1 MSRARRSTAW
11 YVAASVAGYLAAALV
26 ITRYFVPDGGG
37 LVVFAIPLYAIT
49 RAYGR
54 KAGFAAAGAGAVVNP
69 AIWALAGNGVRELPH
84 ASGLFLVS
92 LLAAQCVG
100 GALFVVLVSAL
111 RRGDEESRRE
121 AELSRGLLR
130 QSEARYRSLIE
141 RAPAAMFVMEGGRLS
156 YFNDRAVQMLGY
168 AREQMQGLPMTS
180 ILHPDDLKV
189 AREMFDA
196 RSEGE
201 DLPTSLTRIRTRG
214 GGLLWVETVGQKIQ
228 WEGRPAVL
236 YFSTDVSARVA
247 AERALRESELR
258 YRISE
263 SKYRNL
269 IEVAPEAIYVVED
282 GRISFCN
289 SHFQEMLGYREE
301 EIRGKSIQE
310 LTHPDD
316 VAASMERYARRV
328 GGEVLPPAV
337 LRHVRKDGVV
347 IWVETVGQRI
357 EWEGRSAVLYFS
369 SDVTSRRTLEEQYV
383 QAQKMEAIGR
393 LAGGIAHDFNN
404 LLQVILGFATT
415 LKDYLDDRPAVLRD
429 LGMIEEA
436 ATKAASLTQQLL
448 AFSRKQVIK
457 PRVIDLGQLLQ
468 QSEQILGRLLGHDV
482 SLVVKLGT
490 EDSRVRADASQLQ
503 QVVMNLVINAR
514 DAMPSGGTITVTLG
528 NVVLAGAAADD
539 LPAGSYVRLVVED
552 TGRGMDAETLRRL
565 FEPFFTTKENGSGSG
580 LGLSIVYGVV
590 RQAGGRIHAQS
601 APGSGS
607 RFEVYLPRVF
617 EESETAAAVPSAER
631 LRGTGSVLV
640 VEDQASVRRF
650 VKEVLERSGYSVTA
664 AASGEE
670 AVKIAIARGDGFDL
684 LLTDIFLTGIRGEE
698 VADAVRVLNPRTRV
712 IYMSGYVSPA
722 KVEWM
727 NGAAFLQ
734 KPFTPSSL
742 LQEVRRSLSP

>member
-1 MSRARRSTAW
+1 MSRARRSTAL
-11 YVAASVAGYLAAALV
+11 YVAASIAGYLAAALV
-26 ITRYFVPDGGG
+26 ITGFFVPEGGG
-37 LVVFAIPLYAIT
+37 LVVFAIPLYAVT

-54 KAGFAAAGAGAVVNP
+54 RAGFAAAAAGVVVNP
-69 AIWALAGNGVRELPH
+69 AIWVLVGNGARELPH
-84 ASGLFLVS
+84 ASALFLVS
-92 LLAAQCVG
+92 LVLAQCVG
-100 GALFVVLVSAL
+100 GALFVLLVSAL
-111 RRGDEESRRE
+111 RRGDEESRRD
-121 AELSRGLLR
+121 AELSRDLLR
-130 QSEARYRSLIE
+130 QSEVRYRSLIE

-156 YFNDRAVQMLGY
+156 YFNDRAMQMLGY
-168 AREQMQGLPMTS
+168 AREQMRGLPMTS
-180 ILHPDDLKV
+180 ILHPDDLKL

-201 DLPTSLTRIRTRG
+201 DLPTSLTRIRTRSG
-214 GGLLWVETVGQKIQ
+214 SLLWVETVGQKIQ

-236 YFSTDVSARVA
+236 YFSTDVSARVE
-247 AERALRESELR
+247 AEKALRESELR

-301 EIRGKSIQE
+301 EIRGRSIQD

-316 VAASMERYARRV
+316 LGASMERYARRV
-328 GGEVLPPAV
+328 EGQVLPAAV
-337 LRHVRKDGVV
+337 LRHVRKDGAV

-357 EWEGRSAVLYFS
+357 EWEGRPAVLYFS
-369 SDVTSRRTLEEQYV
+369 SDVTARKTLEEQYV

-393 LAGGIAHDFNN
+393 LAGGVAHDFNN

-457 PRVIDLGQLLQ
+457 PRVIDIGQLLQ
-468 QSEQILGRLLGHDV
+468 RSEQILGRLLGHDI

-490 EDSRVRADASQLQ
+490 EDSRVRADESQLQ
-503 QVVMNLVINAR
+503 QVVMNLAINAR
-514 DAMPSGGTITVTLG
+514 DAMPSGGTITVTLD
-528 NVVLAGAAADD
+528 NVVLPGDAAAE

-565 FEPFFTTKENGSGSG
+565 FEPFFTTKENGTGSG

-590 RQAGGRIHAQS
+590 RQAGGRIHAES
-601 APGSGS
+601 TPGSGS
-607 RFEVYLPRVF
+607 RFVVYLPRVF
-617 EESETAAAVPSAER
+617 EESETVAVPSGER
-631 LRGTGSVLV
+631 PRGSGSVLV
-640 VEDQASVRRF
+640 VEDLASVRRF

-664 AASGEE
+664 VASGEE
-670 AVKIAIARGDGFDL
+670 AVKIAIARGEGFDL

-722 KVEWM
+722 RMQWV

-742 LQEVRRSLSP
+742 LQEVRKSLAS

>member
-1 MSRARRSTAW
+1 MSRARRSTAL
-11 YVAASVAGYLAAALV
+11 YVAASIAGYLAAALV
-26 ITRYFVPDGGG
+26 LTRFFAPEGGG
-37 LVVFAIPLYAIT
+37 LAIFAIPLYAVT

-54 KAGFAAAGAGAVVNP
+54 RAGFAAAAAGAVVNP
-69 AIWALAGNGVRELPH
+69 AIWVLVGNGARELPH
-84 ASGLFLVS
+84 ASALFLVS
-92 LLAAQCVG
+92 LVAAQCVG

-111 RRGDEESRRE
+111 RRGEEESRRD
-121 AELSRGLLR
+121 AELSRDLLR
-130 QSEARYRSLIE
+130 QSEVRYRSLIE

-168 AREQMQGLPMTS
+168 AREQMRGLPMTS
-180 ILHPDDLKV
+180 ILHPDDLKL
-189 AREMFDA
+189 ARQMFDA

-201 DLPTSLTRIRTRG
+201 DLPTSLTRIRTRSG
-214 GGLLWVETVGQKIQ
+214 SLLWVETVGQKIQ

-236 YFSTDVSARVA
+236 YFSTDVSARVE
-247 AERALRESELR
+247 AEKALRESELR

-301 EIRGKSIQE
+301 EIRGKSIQD

-316 VAASMERYARRV
+316 LGASMERYARRV
-328 GGEVLPPAV
+328 DGQVLPAAV
-337 LRHVRKDGVV
+337 LRHVRKDGAV

-357 EWEGRSAVLYFS
+357 EWEGRPAVLYFS
-369 SDVTSRRTLEEQYV
+369 SDVTARKTLEEQYV

-457 PRVIDLGQLLQ
+457 PRVIDIGQLLQ
-468 QSEQILGRLLGHDV
+468 RSEQILGRLLGHDI

-490 EDSRVRADASQLQ
+490 EDSRVRADESQLQ
-503 QVVMNLVINAR
+503 QVVMNLAINAR
-514 DAMPSGGTITVTLG
+514 DAMPSGGTITVTLD
-528 NVVLAGAAADD
+528 NVVLPGDAAAE

-565 FEPFFTTKENGSGSG
+565 FEPFFTTKENGTGSG

-590 RQAGGRIHAQS
+590 RQAGGRIHAES
-601 APGSGS
+601 TPGSGS
-607 RFEVYLPRVF
+607 RFVVYLPRVF
-617 EESETAAAVPSAER
+617 EESETVAVPSGER
-631 LRGTGSVLV
+631 PRGSGSVLV
-640 VEDQASVRRF
+640 VEDLASVRRF

-670 AVKIAIARGDGFDL
+670 AVKIAIARGEGFDL

-722 KVEWM
+722 RMQWVS
-727 NGAAFLQ
+727 GAAFLQ

-742 LQEVRRSLSP
+742 LQEVRKSLAS

>member
-1 MSRARRSTAW
+1 MSRARRSTAL
-11 YVAASVAGYLAAALV
+11 YVAASIAGYLAAALV
-26 ITRYFVPDGGG
+26 ITRFFVPEGGG
-37 LVVFAIPLYAIT
+37 LAVFAIPLYAVT

-54 KAGFAAAGAGAVVNP
+54 RAGFAAAAAGAVVNP
-69 AIWALAGNGVRELPH
+69 AIWVLVGNGARELPH
-84 ASGLFLVS
+84 ASALFLVS
-92 LLAAQCVG
+92 LVAAQCVG

-111 RRGDEESRRE
+111 RRGEEESRRD
-121 AELSRGLLR
+121 AELSRDLLR
-130 QSEARYRSLIE
+130 QSEVRYRSLIE

-168 AREQMQGLPMTS
+168 AREQMRGLPMTS
-180 ILHPDDLKV
+180 ILHPDDLRL

-201 DLPTSLTRIRTRG
+201 DLPTSLTRIRTRSG
-214 GGLLWVETVGQKIQ
+214 SLLWVETVGQRIQ

-236 YFSTDVSARVA
+236 YFSTDVSARVE
-247 AERALRESELR
+247 AEKALRESELR

-301 EIRGKSIQE
+301 EIRGKSIQD

-316 VAASMERYARRV
+316 LGASMERYARRV
-328 GGEVLPPAV
+328 EGQVLPAAV
-337 LRHVRKDGVV
+337 LRHVRKDGAV

-357 EWEGRSAVLYFS
+357 EWEG
-369 SDVTSRRTLEEQYV
+369 
-383 QAQKMEAIGR
+383 QKMEAIGR

-457 PRVIDLGQLLQ
+457 PRVIDIGQLLQ
-468 QSEQILGRLLGHDV
+468 RSEQILGRLLGHDI
-482 SLVVKLGT
+482 SLVVRLGT
-490 EDSRVRADASQLQ
+490 EDSRVRADESQLQ
-503 QVVMNLVINAR
+503 QVVMNLAINAR
-514 DAMPSGGTITVTLG
+514 DAMPSGGTITVTLDA
-528 NVVLAGAAADD
+528 VVLQGGDAAE

-565 FEPFFTTKENGSGSG
+565 FEPFFTTKENGTGSG

-590 RQAGGRIHAQS
+590 RQAGGRIHAES

-607 RFEVYLPRVF
+607 RFVVYLPRVF
-617 EESETAAAVPSAER
+617 EESETAAVPSGER
-631 LRGTGSVLV
+631 PRGSGSVLV
-640 VEDQASVRRF
+640 VEDLASVRRF

-670 AVKIAIARGDGFDL
+670 AVKIAIARGEGFDL

-722 KVEWM
+722 RMQWV

-742 LQEVRRSLSP
+742 LQEVRKSLAS